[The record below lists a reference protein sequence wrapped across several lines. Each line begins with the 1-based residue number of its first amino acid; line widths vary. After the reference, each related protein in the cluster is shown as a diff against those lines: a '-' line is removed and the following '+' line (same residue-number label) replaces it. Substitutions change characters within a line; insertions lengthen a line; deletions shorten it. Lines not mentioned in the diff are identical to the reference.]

1 MTSSSAPLNICIV
14 SQKFPLTNASGEVSF
29 LWPIARGLVKRGH
42 KVTVI
47 SWRNKNHLAFL
58 ERDGVRAFFLGEN
71 SNSAVSDFPSMVLSQ
86 FQKLHAKEKF
96 DLLHS
101 LDDSGFE
108 VGRRRKEFGVAVV
121 YDVDAT
127 LMSQVYSILG
137 MGQES
142 LGSLI
147 KTSLAVAY
155 KFLTTY
161 LNHDRKILKT
171 ADAVFVH
178 SPQQRVILERYY
190 VYPDQRIF
198 LVPFGVEIED
208 LSPRE
213 KSEELMKKIGMPVN
227 SQVVVTATDMSEF
240 GEIRN
245 LLWAFERVAI
255 KKPMA
260 RLIIVG
266 HGPLKKEIEFE
277 ALRLALGSR
286 VFFAGDIPAWQL
298 TDYIALADVFV
309 NLSARSSGVEQSLLQ
324 AMAQKKII
332 VGSEVSPLS
341 NVVEDG
347 IDGFLIRPADT
358 FTLSELLLQIF
369 NGQIQATEMGERAR
383 QKVMNLFD
391 SEKMLAQTLL
401 AYTQARHRFATAHER
416 LFSLARPLRSQ

>member
-1 MTSSSAPLNICIV
+1 MSQAQEPLNICIV

-29 LWPIARGLVKRGH
+29 LWPVARGLVKRGH

-47 SWRNKNHLAFL
+47 SWRNKNRLAFV
-58 ERDGVRAFFLGEN
+58 ERDGVQAFFLGEN
-71 SNSAVSDFPSMVLSQ
+71 SASAVDAFPEMVLRK
-86 FQKLHAKEKF
+86 FEELHRREKF
-96 DLLHS
+96 HLLHS

-108 VGRRRKEFGVAVV
+108 VGRRRNELGVAVV

-127 LMSQVYSILG
+127 HMSQVYSILG

-142 LGSLI
+142 LGSLL
-147 KTSLAVAY
+147 KTSISVAV
-155 KFLTTY
+155 KFLKTY
-161 LNHDRKILKT
+161 CRHDRRLLKT

-178 SPQQRVILERYY
+178 SPQQRVMLERYW

-198 LVPFGVEIED
+198 LVPFGVEVED

-213 KSEELMKKIGMPVN
+213 KSEELMKRIGLPVN
-227 SQVVVTATDMSEF
+227 SQVVVTSTDMSEF

-255 KKPMA
+255 KKPTA
-260 RLIIVG
+260 RLLIVG
-266 HGPLKKEIEFE
+266 HGPLKKEIEYE
-277 ALRLALGSR
+277 VLHLALGSR
-286 VFFAGDIPAWQL
+286 AVFIGDIPAWQL

-309 NLSARSSGVEQSLLQ
+309 NLSARSSGVEHSLLQ

-332 VGSEVSPLS
+332 IGSEVSPMA

-358 FTLSELLLQIF
+358 FTLSELLFQIF
-369 NGQIQATEMGERAR
+369 NGQIKADEMGEHAR
-383 QKVMNLFD
+383 QKVLNLFD
-391 SEKMLAQTLL
+391 TEKMLAQTLL
-401 AYTQARHRFATAHER
+401 AYTQARQRFVTAHER
-416 LFSLARPLRSQ
+416 FFSLARPLGSQ